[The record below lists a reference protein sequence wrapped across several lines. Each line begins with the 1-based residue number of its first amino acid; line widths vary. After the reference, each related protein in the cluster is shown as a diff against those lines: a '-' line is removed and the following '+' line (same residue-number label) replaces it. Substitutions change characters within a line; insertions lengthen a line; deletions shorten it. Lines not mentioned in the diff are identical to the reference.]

1 MPAALEFAY
10 ATEDGFMRITT
21 AGHAVFAATMIAIG
35 ILSLVRGDFIAVWQ
49 PVPKA
54 LPARLLLVYIC
65 AFVSLGSGLG
75 LLWQRSAAAAARALL
90 VLLLLWLVL
99 LKLPVILHAPL
110 QVVSWE
116 DCGETAVMVAAAWVL
131 YAWFAT
137 EWDRQHV
144 GFATGEQGVRI
155 ARVLYGLAMIAFG
168 LAHFAYIK
176 QTAMLVPGWLP
187 WHAGW
192 AYFTGA
198 TYVAAGIAILAGVCA
213 RAAAALSSLQMG
225 IFTLLVWLPIV
236 VAGTRD
242 VSEWD
247 EALISLALTVGGWVV
262 ADSYRT
268 TPWSAGK
275 R

>member
-1 MPAALEFAY
+1 
-10 ATEDGFMRITT
+10 MRITT

-35 ILSLVRGDFIAVWQ
+35 ILSLVRADFIAVWQ

-54 LPARLLLVYIC
+54 VPGRLLLVYIC

-75 LLWQRSAAAAARALL
+75 LLWQRTAAHAARALL
-90 VLLLLWLVL
+90 LLLMLWLVL
-99 LKLPVILHAPL
+99 LKLPVILHAPM

-144 GFATGEQGVRI
+144 GFATGEKGVHI

-176 QTAMLVPGWLP
+176 QTAMLVPAWLP

-198 TYVAAGIAILAGVCA
+198 TYVAAGIAILTGVCA
-213 RAAAALSSLQMG
+213 RVAAALSSLQMG
-225 IFTLLVWLPIV
+225 TFTLLVWLPIIL
-236 VAGTRD
+236 AGTRD
-242 VSEWD
+242 VSQWD
-247 EALISLALTVGGWVV
+247 EALISWALTVGGWVV
-262 ADSYRT
+262 ADSYRA
-268 TPWSAGK
+268 TPSSPAGK

>member
-1 MPAALEFAY
+1 
-10 ATEDGFMRITT
+10 MRITT

-35 ILSLVRGDFIAVWQ
+35 TLSLVRADFIAVWQ

-54 LPARLLLVYIC
+54 VPARLLLVYIC

-75 LLWQRSAAAAARALL
+75 LLWQRTAAHAARALL
-90 VLLLLWLVL
+90 LLLMLWLVL
-99 LKLPVILHAPL
+99 LKLPVILHAPT
-110 QVVSWE
+110 QAVSWE

-144 GFATGEQGVRI
+144 GFATGEKGVRI

-176 QTAMLVPGWLP
+176 QTATLVPGWLP

-198 TYVAAGIAILAGVCA
+198 TYVAAGIAILTGVCA
-213 RAAAALSSLQMG
+213 RVAAALSSLQMG
-225 IFTLLVWLPIV
+225 TFTLLVWLPII

-242 VSEWD
+242 VSQWD
-247 EALISLALTVGGWVV
+247 EALISWALTVGGWVV
-262 ADSYRT
+262 ADSYRA
-268 TPWSAGK
+268 TPSPAAGK